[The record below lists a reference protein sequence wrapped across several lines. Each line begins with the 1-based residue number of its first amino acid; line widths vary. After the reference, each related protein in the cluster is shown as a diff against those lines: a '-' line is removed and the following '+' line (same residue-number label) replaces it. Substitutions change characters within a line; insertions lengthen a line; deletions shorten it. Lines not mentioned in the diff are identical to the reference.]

1 MAEAY
6 ITIREPIEIG
16 DVISTEFGNAK
27 IVRNLASVYYEIRV
41 FHDRHPGTV
50 EKVLKVVCRTENRDC
65 AACRK
70 PFRATCVGI
79 ETADE

>member
-6 ITIREPIEIG
+6 ITIREPVEIG

-27 IVRNLASVYYEIRV
+27 IIRNLGSVYYEIHV

-50 EKVLKVVCRTENRDC
+50 RKVLKVVCRTENRDC
-65 AACRK
+65 TNCRK
-70 PFRATCVGI
+70 PFRATCVSI
-79 ETADE
+79 QTEQP